1 MGHVLRSVPTA
12 TSFEAEWEKDD
23 TGRWYAFETRNL
35 DGVFG
40 SGICVV
46 WCEGEA
52 ASALFVGHG
61 DLTQCLHEFC
71 ENRAVAMYRKLGPL
85 RFTWAEVPQNLQR
98 GAARYLTEQLRPV
111 FEDTAALV
119 PSIAVNL
126 PE

>member
-1 MGHVLRSVPTA
+1 MGQILRSVPTA
-12 TSFEAEWEKDD
+12 TSFEVEWEKDD
-23 TGRWYAFETRNL
+23 AGQWYAFETLNL

-61 DLTQCLHEFC
+61 DLARCLHEFC
-71 ENRAVAMYRKLGPL
+71 ENRAVAMYRKLGML
-85 RFTWAEVPQNLQR
+85 RFTWAEMPQNLQR

-119 PSIAVNL
+119 PCIAVNL

>member
-1 MGHVLRSVPTA
+1 MGQVFKNAATTLEVL
-12 TSFEAEWEKDD
+12 WEKDD
-23 TGRWYAFETRNL
+23 AGQWYTFEPHHL

-61 DLTQCLHEFC
+61 DLAVTLHEFC
-71 ENRAVAMYRKLGPL
+71 ENRAVAMYRKLGML
-85 RFTWAEVPQNLQR
+85 RFTWTEIPQNLQR

-111 FEDTAALV
+111 FEDAAALV
-119 PSIAVNL
+119 PGVAINL

>member
-1 MGHVLRSVPTA
+1 MGDGLRSVSSA
-12 TSFEAEWEKDD
+12 LKVAWEKDD
-23 TGRWYAFETRNL
+23 AGQWYMFEPHNL

-61 DLTQCLHEFC
+61 DLPQILHEFC
-71 ENRAVAMYRKLGPL
+71 ENRAVVMYRKLGTL
-85 RFTWAEVPQNLQR
+85 RFTWAEAPKNLQR
-98 GAARYLTEQLRPV
+98 GAARFLTEQLRPV
-111 FEDTAALV
+111 FEDTSALV
-119 PSIAVNL
+119 PGVPVNL

>member
-1 MGHVLRSVPTA
+1 MGHVLHSVPTA
-12 TSFEAEWEKDD
+12 PYEVAWEKDD
-23 TGRWYAFETRNL
+23 LGQWFTFEAHHL

-61 DLTQCLHEFC
+61 DLPQILHEFC
-71 ENRAVAMYRKLGPL
+71 ENRAVAMYRKLGTL
-85 RFTWAEVPQNLQR
+85 RFTWAEIPQNLQR

-111 FEDTAALV
+111 FEDTSTLV
-119 PSIAVNL
+119 PPIAVNL

>member
-1 MGHVLRSVPTA
+1 MGHVLRSVPANST
-12 TSFEAEWEKDD
+12 FEVAWEKNDA
-23 TGRWYAFETRNL
+23 GQWYAFETRHL
-35 DGVFG
+35 DSVFG
-40 SGICVV
+40 SGICMV

-61 DLTQCLHEFC
+61 DLAQCLHEFY
-71 ENRAVAMYRKLGPL
+71 ENRAVALYRKLGRL
-85 RFTWAEVPQNLQR
+85 RFTWAEMPQNLQR

-119 PSIAVNL
+119 PGIAVNL

>member
-1 MGHVLRSVPTA
+1 MGHVLRSV
-12 TSFEAEWEKDD
+12 TSNSTFEVAWEKDEA
-23 TGRWYAFETRNL
+23 GEWYAFDAQNL

-61 DLTQCLHEFC
+61 DLAQCLHEFC
-71 ENRAVAMYRKLGPL
+71 ENRAAAMYRKLGTL
-85 RFTWAEVPQNLQR
+85 RFTWAEMPQNLQR

-111 FEDTAALV
+111 FEDAATLV

>member
-1 MGHVLRSVPTA
+1 MGQVLRSVPTA
-12 TSFEAEWEKDD
+12 TSFEVEWEKD
-23 TGRWYAFETRNL
+23 GVGQWYMFETRNL

-61 DLTQCLHEFC
+61 DLAQCLHEFC
-71 ENRAVAMYRKLGPL
+71 ENRAVAMYRKLGTL

-111 FEDTAALV
+111 FEDTSALV
-119 PSIAVNL
+119 PCIAVNL

>member
-1 MGHVLRSVPTA
+1 MGHFSGNVASQSAVQV
-12 TSFEAEWEKDD
+12 EWEKDD
-23 TGRWYAFETRNL
+23 AGQWYTFELQNL

-61 DLTQCLHEFC
+61 DLPQTLHEFF
-71 ENRAVAMYRKLGPL
+71 ENRAVLMYRKLGIL
-85 RFTWAEVPQNLQR
+85 RFTWAEMAPNLQR

-111 FEDTAALV
+111 FEDAAALV
-119 PSIAVNL
+119 PAVAVNL

>member
-12 TSFEAEWEKDD
+12 SNFEVEWEKDEA
-23 TGRWYAFETRNL
+23 GQWYVFEAANL

-61 DLTQCLHEFC
+61 DLPQVLHEFY
-71 ENRAVAMYRKLGPL
+71 ENRAVAMYRKLGTL
-85 RFTWAEVPQNLQR
+85 RFSWGEMPSNLQR

-111 FEDTAALV
+111 FEDAHALV
-119 PSIAVNL
+119 PGIVVNL

>member
-1 MGHVLRSVPTA
+1 MGHVLRSVPTNIEVA
-12 TSFEAEWEKDD
+12 WEKDD
-23 TGRWYAFETRNL
+23 AGQWYTFAPHTL

-52 ASALFVGHG
+52 AAALFVGHG
-61 DLTQCLHEFC
+61 DLPQCLHEFY
-71 ENRAVAMYRKLGPL
+71 ENRAVAMYRKLGTL
-85 RFTWAEVPQNLQR
+85 RFTWAEMPQNLQR

-111 FEDTAALV
+111 FEDTSALV

>member
-1 MGHVLRSVPTA
+1 MGHALRSVPTDSTFDVA
-12 TSFEAEWEKDD
+12 WEKDGA
-23 TGRWYAFETRNL
+23 GRWYRFELRNL

-40 SGICVV
+40 SGVCIV

-61 DLTQCLHEFC
+61 DLPRCLHEFY
-71 ENRAVAMYRKLGPL
+71 ENRAVTMYRKLGTL

-111 FEDTAALV
+111 FEDTSALV
-119 PSIAVNL
+119 PCIPVNL